1 MENRKLR
8 VAITHGDT
16 NGIGYELIFK
26 TFAEQEMLELCTPII
41 YGSPK
46 IAAYHR
52 KALDIPGNFTIIND
66 VEEVTEGRLNLLTCF
81 DEDVKVEFGAPT
93 EESGRAALKAIDRA
107 MTDFRVGAFD
117 VLVAA
122 PLCNHNVQGEGF
134 KFPGHREYI
143 ETSLSNSKN
152 GLLVFVND
160 NIRTVQLTQQVALHD
175 VSKDVTAENIGRN
188 VTLLFDSLHRDFNI
202 SNPRIAVLSLNP
214 LSKDGNW
221 GEEEKNVIAPTIQS
235 LFDEKRINVFGP
247 YAADTFF
254 EKGYYREFDGVLA
267 MYHDQAAIPLSI
279 LAAEPSVKLLTG
291 LPLVC
296 TTVNNDC
303 CFEVAGKSM
312 CEANS
317 FRRAIYLAIDVF
329 RNREHYQEPFG
340 NPLPKL
346 YHEKRDES
354 EKVRF
359 SVPQKRESGKDVPR
373 FKKPQKP
380 QGNYMVETKTE

>member
-1 MENRKLR
+1 MENRKIR

-26 TFAEQEMLELCTPII
+26 AFAEPEMLELCTPII

-52 KALDIPGNFTIIND
+52 KALDIPGNFTIINS
-66 VEEVTEGRLNLLTCF
+66 VEEATDGRLNLLPCF
-81 DEDVKVEFGAPT
+81 DEEVKVEFGTPT
-93 EESGRAALKAIDRA
+93 EESGRAALKAIDKA
-107 MTDFRVGAFD
+107 MTDFRTGTFD

-122 PLCNHNVQGEGF
+122 PICNHNIQGEGF

-143 ETSLSNSKN
+143 ETSLDNGKN
-152 GLLVFVND
+152 GLMVFVND
-160 NIRTVQLTQQVALHD
+160 HIRTIQLTHQMALHD
-175 VSKDVTAENIGRN
+175 VSKAVTAENIEKK
-188 VTLLFDSLHRDFNI
+188 VTLFFESLRRDFNI

-214 LSKDGNW
+214 LCKDGNW
-221 GEEEKNVIAPTIQS
+221 GEEEKSIIIPAIQT

-247 YAADTFF
+247 YAADVFF
-254 EKGYYREFDGVLA
+254 EKGSYQEFDGVVA

-279 LAAEPSVKLLTG
+279 LTAEPSVKLLTG

-296 TTVNNDC
+296 TAVNTDS
-303 CFEVAGKSM
+303 CFDIAGKNM
-312 CEANS
+312 CEADS
-317 FRRAIYLAIDVF
+317 FRRAIYLAIDVL
-329 RNREHYQEPFG
+329 RNRERYQEPLA

-359 SVPQKRESGKDVPR
+359 SVQQKRESGKDTPR
-373 FKKPQKP
+373 SKKSQKSE
-380 QGNYMVETKTE
+380 GDHAVEAKTE

>member
-1 MENRKLR
+1 
-8 VAITHGDT
+8 
-16 NGIGYELIFK
+16 
-26 TFAEQEMLELCTPII
+26 
-41 YGSPK
+41 
-46 IAAYHR
+46 
-52 KALDIPGNFTIIND
+52 
-66 VEEVTEGRLNLLTCF
+66 
-81 DEDVKVEFGAPT
+81 
-93 EESGRAALKAIDRA
+93 
-107 MTDFRVGAFD
+107 
-117 VLVAA
+117 
-122 PLCNHNVQGEGF
+122 
-134 KFPGHREYI
+134 
-143 ETSLSNSKN
+143 
-152 GLLVFVND
+152 
-160 NIRTVQLTQQVALHD
+160 
-175 VSKDVTAENIGRN
+175 
-188 VTLLFDSLHRDFNI
+188 
-202 SNPRIAVLSLNP
+202 
-214 LSKDGNW
+214 
-221 GEEEKNVIAPTIQS
+221 
-235 LFDEKRINVFGP
+235 
-247 YAADTFF
+247 
-254 EKGYYREFDGVLA
+254 

-303 CFEVAGKSM
+303 CFEVAGKNM

>member
-26 TFAEQEMLELCTPII
+26 TFAEQEMIELCTPII

-52 KALDIPGNFTIIND
+52 KALDIPGNFTIINE

-81 DEDVKVEFGAPT
+81 DEDVKVEFGTPT

-107 MTDFRVGAFD
+107 MTDFRAGAFD

-143 ETSLSNSKN
+143 ETSLSNGKN

-160 NIRTVQLTQQVALHD
+160 NIRTIQLTQQVALQD
-175 VSKDVTAENIGRN
+175 VSKAVTAENIERN
-188 VTLLFDSLHRDFNI
+188 VMLLFDSLRHDFNI
-202 SNPRIAVLSLNP
+202 SNPRIAALSLNP
-214 LSKDGNW
+214 LPKDGNW
-221 GEEEKNVIAPTIQS
+221 GEEEKS
-235 LFDEKRINVFGP
+235 INIFGP
-247 YAADTFF
+247 YAADAFF
-254 EKGYYREFDGVLA
+254 EKGYYREFDGVVA

-303 CFEVAGKSM
+303 CFEVAGKNM

-329 RNREHYQEPFG
+329 RNREYYQEPLG

-373 FKKPQKP
+373 FKKPQKS
-380 QGNYMVETKTE
+380 QGDNVVEAKTE